1 MGIKL
6 EDIEVKTENL
16 GDMTFHKAR
25 LRLFV
30 ENTMPTR
37 MIDIKNRQ
45 GQTDFIHHA
54 LRNKILE
61 HVYGELIGPINE
73 LARMAAVSPEV
84 DNVRLQQ
91 LRETIGTILAGKEKV
106 EIIQ

>member
-6 EDIEVKTENL
+6 EDIEVKTEVL

-25 LRLFV
+25 LRLSV
-30 ENTMPTR
+30 ENAMPTR
-37 MIDIKNRQ
+37 MIDVKNRQ
-45 GQTDFIHHA
+45 EQTDFIHHA

-61 HVYGELIGPINE
+61 HTYGDLIGPINE
-73 LARMAAVSPEV
+73 LVMMVIVNPEV
-84 DNVRLQQ
+84 DTVRLQE
-91 LRETIGTILAGKEKV
+91 LRETIGAILAGKEKV